1 MLDVMMVL
9 AFVAAG
15 PQAIPVASD
24 TSISAHAHGK
34 AHARKMRSGA
44 GQRRDDRNAAEPA
57 KAEDFHGSSMPA
69 R

>member
-1 MLDVMMVL
+1 MLDVMVVL

-24 TSISAHAHGK
+24 TSISAHARGK
-34 AHARKMRSGA
+34 AHAGKTRGVR
-44 GQRRDDRNAAEPA
+44 QRRGDRNAAEPP

>member
-24 TSISAHAHGK
+24 TSISTHARGK
-34 AHARKMRSGA
+34 AHAGKIRSGA
-44 GQRRDDRNAAEPA
+44 NGRRDDRNADGPP

>member
-1 MLDVMMVL
+1 MLGVMMVFAL
-9 AFVAAG
+9 VSAG

-24 TSISAHAHGK
+24 TSISTHARGK
-34 AHARKMRSGA
+34 AHAVEKKKGVA
-44 GQRRDDRNAAEPA
+44 NERRDDRDSDRP

>member
-15 PQAIPVASD
+15 PQAISVASG
-24 TSISAHAHGK
+24 TSISTHAHGK
-34 AHARKMRSGA
+34 AHAVGKKKGVA
-44 GQRRDDRNAAEPA
+44 NERRDDRDSDRP

>member
-9 AFVAAG
+9 AVVAAG

-24 TSISAHAHGK
+24 TSISTHPRGKVHAG
-34 AHARKMRSGA
+34 KMRSGA
-44 GQRRDDRNAAEPA
+44 GERRDDRKAAQPP

>member
-24 TSISAHAHGK
+24 TSISAHARGK
-34 AHARKMRSGA
+34 AYAGKIRSRASG
-44 GQRRDDRNAAEPA
+44 RRDDHSADGPP
-57 KAEDFHGSSMPA
+57 KAEDFHGSSMPG

>member
-15 PQAIPVASD
+15 PQVISVVSDPAIS
-24 TSISAHAHGK
+24 THARGK
-34 AHARKMRSGA
+34 GHARKMRSVA
-44 GQRRDDRNAAEPA
+44 GERRDDRNADGPP
-57 KAEDFHGSSMPA
+57 KAEDFHGSSMPG

>member
-24 TSISAHAHGK
+24 TSISTHARGK
-34 AHARKMRSGA
+34 AHAGKIRSGA
-44 GQRRDDRNAAEPA
+44 NGRRGDRNAAEPP